1 MLNLYLFMY
10 ADDTV
15 LSSESITELQKM
27 INTVNKCLKQ
37 HGLYINL
44 LKTKIVVFRNRGVL
58 KENDSRFK
66 ILYFLKHHSKYSG
79 TKNLFS
85 MIT

>member
-1 MLNLYLFMY
+1 M
-10 ADDTV
+10 
-15 LSSESITELQKM
+15 
-27 INTVNKCLKQ
+27 
-37 HGLYINL
+37 GLYINL